1 MKDMN
6 QHYPRIILKP
16 GRDRSIRHGHP
27 WIFSGA
33 VASVTESPD
42 PGDIALAVSHDHE
55 PLALGF
61 FNDRSDIRF
70 RMLTRCV
77 DAPVDE
83 SFWAHRIRTAADLR
97 RRVIPTGTTACRLI
111 NAEGD
116 GLPGLIVDRYGND
129 LVISIAT
136 AGIEKYRN
144 AILNQLRQVLNPER
158 IFERSEGRARQREGL
173 EDRIG
178 PAGGSLPEAS
188 LVITEN
194 HLRFE
199 VDILAGQKTGFFLDQ
214 RDNRERMGKLSL
226 GAEVLNCFSYT
237 GGFSVYC
244 ARGGASRVVSVE
256 TSAAANDMARR
267 NLTLNGFS
275 PEAHPVIQ
283 ADVFQYLR
291 KTDDLFD
298 LIILDPPSFAKTRG
312 DVVRA
317 SRGYKDINLQAIRR
331 LREGGLLATFS
342 CSNYVDE
349 KLFEKIVLGAARDAA
364 REVQM
369 LARLGA
375 GGDHPVLLA
384 HPEGLYLKGLLLRIT
399 S

>member
-33 VASVTESPD
+33 VASVAGNPD
-42 PGDIALAVSHDHE
+42 PGDIALVVSHDNE

-61 FNDRSDIRF
+61 FNDRSDILF
-70 RMLTRCV
+70 RMLTPRV

-97 RRVIPTGTTACRLI
+97 RRVVPPGTTACRLI

-116 GLPGLIVDRYGND
+116 GMPGLIVDRYGDD

-144 AILNQLRQVLNPER
+144 AILNQLQRVCNPAR
-158 IFERSEGRARQREGL
+158 IYERSEGRARQREGL

-178 PAGGSLPEAS
+178 LAGGSLPEGS

-199 VDILAGQKTGFFLDQ
+199 VDIIAGQKTGFFLDQ
-214 RDNRERMGKLSL
+214 RDNRERMGKLSR

-256 TSAAANDMARR
+256 TSASANDMAKR
-267 NLTLNGFS
+267 NLVLNGFS

-291 KTDDLFD
+291 KTDDSFD
-298 LIILDPPSFAKTRG
+298 LIILDPPSFAKTRK

-349 KLFEKIVLGAARDAA
+349 ELFEKIVLGAARDAA
-364 REVQM
+364 KTLQM

-384 HPEGLYLKGLLLRIT
+384 HPEGRYLKGLLLRVT

>member
-1 MKDMN
+1 MN
-6 QHYPRIILKP
+6 QSLPRIILKP

-33 VASVTESPD
+33 VASVTGNPD
-42 PGDIALAVSHDHE
+42 SGDIVLAISHDHE

-61 FNDRSDIRF
+61 FNARSDIRF
-70 RMLTRCV
+70 RMLSGRFDTPL
-77 DAPVDE
+77 DA
-83 SFWAHRIRTAADLR
+83 SFWAHRIQSAVALR
-97 RRVIPTGTTACRLI
+97 RQIVPPGTNAWRLI

-116 GLPGLIVDRYGND
+116 GMPGLIVDRYGEN
-129 LVISIAT
+129 LVIAVAT
-136 AGIEKYRN
+136 AGIEKHRT
-144 AILNQLRQVLNPER
+144 AILDQLQR
-158 IFERSEGRARQREGL
+158 ICQPARIYERSEGRAREREGL

-178 PAGGSLPEAS
+178 PVMGDLPTTP

-194 HLRFE
+194 HMRFE
-199 VDILAGQKTGFFLDQ
+199 VDIIAGQKTGFFLDQ
-214 RDNRERMGKLSL
+214 RDNRERMGDL
-226 GAEVLNCFSYT
+226 GRGAAVLNCFSYT

-244 ARGGASRVVSVE
+244 ARGGAGRVVSVE
-256 TSAAANDMARR
+256 TSAAANDMARH
-267 NLTLNGFS
+267 NLALNGYS

-291 KTDDLFD
+291 ETDDRFD
-298 LIILDPPSFAKTRG
+298 LIILDPPSFAKAKK

-342 CSNYVDE
+342 CSNYIDAG
-349 KLFEKIVLGAARDAA
+349 LFEKIVLGAARDAA
-364 REVQM
+364 KTVQL
-369 LARLGA
+369 LARLSA
-375 GGDHPVLLA
+375 GSDHPVLLA
-384 HPEGLYLKGLLLRIT
+384 HPEGLYLKGLLLRME

>member
-1 MKDMN
+1 MN
-6 QHYPRIILKP
+6 QSLPHIVLKP

-33 VASVTESPD
+33 VASVAGSPD

-97 RRVIPTGTTACRLI
+97 RRVIPPGTTAYRLI

-116 GLPGLIVDRYGND
+116 GMPGLIVDRYGDD

-144 AILNQLRQVLNPER
+144 AILNQLRQVLHPER

-214 RDNRERMGKLSL
+214 RDNRERVGKLSR

-256 TSAAANDMARR
+256 TSSSANDMARR
-267 NLTLNGFS
+267 NLALNGFS

-291 KTDDLFD
+291 KTDDSFD

-349 KLFEKIVLGAARDAA
+349 ELFEKIVLGAARDAA
-364 REVQM
+364 REVQTI
-369 LARLGA
+369 ARIGA

>member
-1 MKDMN
+1 MN
-6 QHYPRIILKP
+6 QSLPHIVLKP

-33 VASVTESPD
+33 VASVAGSPD

-97 RRVIPTGTTACRLI
+97 RRVIPPGTTAYRLI

-116 GLPGLIVDRYGND
+116 GMPGLIVDRYGDD

-144 AILNQLRQVLNPER
+144 AILNQLRQVCSPER

-214 RDNRERMGKLSL
+214 RDNRERVGKLSR

-256 TSAAANDMARR
+256 TSSSANDMARR
-267 NLTLNGFS
+267 NLVLNGFS

-291 KTDDLFD
+291 KTDDSFD

-349 KLFEKIVLGAARDAA
+349 ELFEKIVLGAARDAA
-364 REVQM
+364 REVQTI
-369 LARLGA
+369 ARIGA

>member
-1 MKDMN
+1 MN
-6 QHYPRIILKP
+6 QSLPHIVLKP

-33 VASVTESPD
+33 VASVTGSPD
-42 PGDIALAVSHDHE
+42 PGDIAVAVSHDHE

-97 RRVIPTGTTACRLI
+97 QRVIPPGTTACRLI

-116 GLPGLIVDRYGND
+116 GMPGLIVDRYGDD

-158 IFERSEGRARQREGL
+158 IYERSEGRARQREGL

-178 PAGGSLPEAS
+178 PAGGNLPEAS
-188 LVITEN
+188 PVITEN

-214 RDNRERMGKLSL
+214 RDNRERMGKLSR

-256 TSAAANDMARR
+256 TSASANDMARR

-298 LIILDPPSFAKTRG
+298 LIILDPPSFAKTKG

-349 KLFEKIVLGAARDAA
+349 ELFEKIVLGAARDAA
-364 REVQM
+364 REVQTI
-369 LARLGA
+369 AWLGA
-375 GGDHPVLLA
+375 AGDHPVLLA